1 MTEDLTDQPAWPARA
16 CRGQDPTLFHVRDGE
31 HWRDA
36 QPRLVD
42 AARSYCARCPIRL
55 ACRDAGQHGEWGLW
69 GGVLH
74 SRGGGYV
81 IATDLLDT
89 TKGK

>member
-1 MTEDLTDQPAWPARA
+1 MSVPVEINIDD
-16 CRGQDPTLFHVRDGE
+16 
-31 HWRDA
+31 
-36 QPRLVD
+36 
-42 AARSYCARCPIRL
+42 RCV
-55 ACRDAGQHGEWGLW
+55 GSVHGEWGLW